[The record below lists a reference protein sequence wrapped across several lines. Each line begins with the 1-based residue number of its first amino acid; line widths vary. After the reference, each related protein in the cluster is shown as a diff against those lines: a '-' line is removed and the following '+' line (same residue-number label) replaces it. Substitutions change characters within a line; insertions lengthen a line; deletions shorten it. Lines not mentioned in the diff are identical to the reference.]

1 MTAVGND
8 EAATAVEPERSF
20 EDFYRAEWASV
31 RRAVGF
37 AVGDPDLAR
46 ECVDEAM
53 TRAYERWDR
62 VSFMDSPAGWVYR
75 VAVNHAR
82 NRGRRKEVERR
93 KQQQPSPT
101 ATPAAEP
108 ADPAVA
114 LALAGLP
121 LDMRSVV
128 VLRFY
133 LDWSVEQIAAGL
145 GVAPGTVK
153 SRLHRALRRLAESL
167 GGPG

>member
-1 MTAVGND
+1 VEITA
-8 EAATAVEPERSF
+8 EPVRSF

-37 AVGDPDLAR
+37 ALGDADLAR

-53 TRAYERWDR
+53 TRAYERWDQ
-62 VSFMDSPAGWVYR
+62 VSPMGSPAGWVYR
-75 VAVNHAR
+75 VAVNHGR
-82 NRGRRKEVERR
+82 NRGRRRALERR
-93 KQQQPSPT
+93 KQPPPGPPS
-101 ATPAAEP
+101 TPERDV

-114 LALAGLP
+114 IALAGLP

-133 LDWSVEQIAAGL
+133 LDWSVEQIAVGL

-153 SRLHRALRRLAESL
+153 SRLHRALRRLEKTL
-167 GGPG
+167 GEPR